1 MPRGRPRKVKTEDQA
16 QEKSVGDAQ
25 PVETSDLKEVVK
37 KSRKRKGQVDEKSPT
52 REPAPA
58 AAEKDGAEVEEEA
71 PLKSSKLAGLIK
83 IVIEHW

>member
-37 KSRKRKGQVDEKSPT
+37 KSRKRKGEVDEKSPT

-58 AAEKDGAEVEEEA
+58 EKEAEVEEEA